1 MLWASTY
8 FVNYH
13 LVDPV
18 IASSFAS
25 FFCFGITGG
34 RFISG
39 FITTKLGDRKMIF
52 LGLSIIS
59 VGIVLLALP
68 LNTYILALIGFILIG
83 LGCAP
88 IYPAIIHS
96 TPDNFGKDKS
106 QSIIGVQ
113 MASAYIGSTFMPPL
127 FGLIAQYIAI
137 ELLPLYLLIF
147 TILMFMMMITLRKVL
162 RGKKNG

>member
-1 MLWASTY
+1 
-8 FVNYH
+8 
-13 LVDPV
+13 
-18 IASSFAS
+18 
-25 FFCFGITGG
+25 
-34 RFISG
+34 
-39 FITTKLGDRKMIF
+39 MIF

-147 TILMFMMMITLRKVL
+147 TILMFIMMITLRKAL
-162 RGKKNG
+162 RRKKNG